1 MKTNNKDA
9 TDQIKALNNT
19 VENNANQIKAL
30 TVQIQALTDN
40 VNRLTG
46 TVTKMKEKSATEGIL
61 NFIKRKF
68 GFGS

>member
-9 TDQIKALNNT
+9 TDQIKELNTNTTNKIQAL
-19 VENNANQIKAL
+19 AD
-30 TVQIQALTDN
+30 QIQALTDN